1 MPVASDHD
9 DLLDIKEAA
18 QFLNV
23 SETSLRRWTNS
34 GRLACVRLGRKRERR
49 FRRADLLAFLEEQP
63 AGAPPVSHVCGL
75 YANDRSRVK
84 LAVDFLAAGFEP
96 GGVSYLA
103 AVPDAHDQIV
113 GDLERCRP
121 SVRADIDAGRL
132 VLVEYPDSQEAQA
145 YCDRWDGLYSAARR
159 AGARALRTVGDSSS
173 TSGSTASWRS
183 DSRSPRCAS
192 TTCATLPA
200 STCSTF
206 SSVMTTSSRIRRTA
220 WSARGPGGCCEAR
233 CERHFCRPSRS
244 PALVYTT
251 DSHSATFMFSVCR
264 G

>member
-75 YANDRSRVK
+75 YA
-84 LAVDFLAAGFEP
+84 
-96 GGVSYLA
+96 
-103 AVPDAHDQIV
+103 
-113 GDLERCRP
+113 
-121 SVRADIDAGRL
+121 
-132 VLVEYPDSQEAQA
+132 
-145 YCDRWDGLYSAARR
+145 AARR
-159 AGARALRTVGDSSS
+159 AGARALRTVGDV
-173 TSGSTASWRS
+173 SGGPALRLARDELLEYERLYSELAQRFQV
-183 DSRSPRCAS
+183 
-192 TTCATLPA
+192 ATLCLYDVRHASGLDVLDVLQCHDDFFPHPA
-200 STCSTF
+200 D
-206 SSVMTTSSRIRRTA
+206 
-220 WSARGPGGCCEAR
+220 G
-233 CERHFCRPSRS
+233 
-244 PALVYTT
+244 LV
-251 DSHSATFMFSVCR
+251 

>member
-9 DLLDIKEAA
+9 DLLDIKQAA

-75 YANDRSRVK
+75 YANDLSRVK
-84 LAVDFLAAGFEP
+84 LAVDFLAAAFEP

-103 AVPDAHDQIV
+103 TVPDAHDQIV
-113 GDLERCRP
+113 VDLERRRP

-159 AGARALRTVGDSSS
+159 AGARALRTVGDV
-173 TSGSTASWRS
+173 SGGPAVRLARDELLEYERLYSELAQRFQV
-183 DSRSPRCAS
+183 
-192 TTCATLPA
+192 ATLCLYDVRHASGLDVLDVLQCHDDFFPHPA
-200 STCSTF
+200 D
-206 SSVMTTSSRIRRTA
+206 
-220 WSARGPGGCCEAR
+220 G
-233 CERHFCRPSRS
+233 
-244 PALVYTT
+244 LV
-251 DSHSATFMFSVCR
+251 